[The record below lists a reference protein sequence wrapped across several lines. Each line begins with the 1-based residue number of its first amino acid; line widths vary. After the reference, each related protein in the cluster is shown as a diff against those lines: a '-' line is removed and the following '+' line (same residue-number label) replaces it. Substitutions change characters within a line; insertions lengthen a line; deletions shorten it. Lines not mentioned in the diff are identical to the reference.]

1 MLILFYHLQ
10 IEYDYRQAVKKA
22 IPHLK
27 TLDDEILIEGVGS
40 FQKHNVFDDDW
51 AYLEE
56 LQNDVSLRTSTDSLL
71 SDSKSGLVRPLYQ
84 YTEELLWRSKR
95 W

>member
-1 MLILFYHLQ
+1 MSIYVRSSIYSLLQ

-51 AYLEE
+51 AYLQE
-56 LQNDVSLRTSTDSLL
+56 LQNDMSLRAVTESPA
-71 SDSKSGLVRPLYQ
+71 SDSKYSQCQG
-84 YTEELLWRSKR
+84 SKLR
-95 W
+95 LIIQWQ

>member
-1 MLILFYHLQ
+1 MD
-10 IEYDYRQAVKKA
+10 YDYRQAVKKA

-40 FQKHNVFDDDW
+40 FQKHNVFDADW

-56 LQNDVSLRTSTDSLL
+56 LQKDISLHEDSDSVL
-71 SDSKSGLVRPLYQ
+71 SDSK
-84 YTEELLWRSKR
+84 
-95 W
+95 

>member
-1 MLILFYHLQ
+1 MQL
-10 IEYDYRQAVKKA
+10 EYDYRQAVKKA

-40 FQKHNVFDDDW
+40 FQKHNVFDADW

-56 LQNDVSLRTSTDSLL
+56 LQKDITLQDDEDSLV
-71 SDSKSGLVRPLYQ
+71 SG
-84 YTEELLWRSKR
+84 EN
-95 W
+95 